1 MKKLILAIVLILVS
15 SASYA
20 DELQDYV
27 NEFTR
32 GVAELIPG
40 EGHTEISIDL
50 RENHGPDY
58 SILGVR
64 EIAPIE
70 NGTVFTQF
78 SLFNTEVP
86 SGKPKGDERTIG
98 NIGLGV
104 RKLTHDNTIMIGV
117 NNFWDTSIEEE
128 HLRTSLG
135 LEARSAVLEMNY
147 NRYIGVGDTYSQE
160 HVLDG
165 HTFQL
170 TSQVPYLHW
179 AKAFY
184 NMYQWEGVDR
194 ADVNGVKLG
203 SEMQL
208 TPNFNL
214 EVAYDDKDREGLDD
228 EWYTKLQFIHPGQ
241 AGPTALDGV
250 SDVAWKE
257 NKDMSGELLSKV
269 RRQNKIMIEFKGTSS
284 ISRTD

>member
-1 MKKLILAIVLILVS
+1 MCIR
-15 SASYA
+15 
-20 DELQDYV
+20 D
-27 NEFTR
+27 
-32 GVAELIPG
+32 
-40 EGHTEISIDL
+40 
-50 RENHGPDY
+50 
-58 SILGVR
+58 
-64 EIAPIE
+64 
-70 NGTVFTQF
+70 
-78 SLFNTEVP
+78 
-86 SGKPKGDERTIG
+86 
-98 NIGLGV
+98 
-104 RKLTHDNTIMIGV
+104 
-117 NNFWDTSIEEE
+117 
-128 HLRTSLG
+128 
-135 LEARSAVLEMNY
+135 
-147 NRYIGVGDTYSQE
+147 RYIGVGDTYSEE

-184 NMYQWEGVDR
+184 NTYHWEGVDR

-241 AGPTALDGV
+241 EGPTALDGV

-269 RRQNKIMIEFKGTSS
+269 RRQNKIMIEFKGTST